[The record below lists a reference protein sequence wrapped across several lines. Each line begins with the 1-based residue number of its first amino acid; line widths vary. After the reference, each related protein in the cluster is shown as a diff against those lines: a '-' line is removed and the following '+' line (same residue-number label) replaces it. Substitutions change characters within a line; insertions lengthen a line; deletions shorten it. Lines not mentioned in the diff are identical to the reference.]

1 MADKKLYKCPG
12 LTCTLTSTECD
23 AKAEASRKGE
33 TMDKEDLNYKKWQ
46 SDTDKLLDAAHRAEK
61 SPVNP
66 INSIGSLYTNLP
78 REPGYT
84 AREQLLEAKE
94 LIYRMRQVIWSV
106 IQWND
111 EYRHLNNLSGDP
123 SWVQTAYDVFMDSRP
138 K

>member
-1 MADKKLYKCPG
+1 MGRTKSRLRNDYGVYGKF
-12 LTCTLTSTECD
+12 
-23 AKAEASRKGE
+23 AET
-33 TMDKEDLNYKKWQ
+33 TMNKDDLNYEPYQ
-46 SDTDKLLDAAHRAEK
+46 SDTDKLLDAARRQSVTGNFTTK
-61 SPVNP
+61 QYPLTGIP
-66 INSIGSLYTNLP
+66 SLKVDC
-78 REPGYT
+78 EPGYV
-84 AREQLLEAKE
+84 AREQLAAAKE